1 MNCQELKPILL
12 DYVDREKNPDLCEE
26 FKAHSRACP
35 DCYNKFRFEVSF
47 RDFLKAKF
55 KTESVS
61 EELVN
66 KIKGQLKKLQ
76 KDISLGEK
84 GW

>member
-1 MNCQELKPILL
+1 LKPILL

-26 FKAHSRACP
+26 FKAHSRSCS
-35 DCYNKFRFEVSF
+35 DCYRKYNFEVGF
-47 RDFLKAKF
+47 KNLFKTKF
-55 KTESVS
+55 KAEIVS
-61 EELVN
+61 EELIHRI
-66 KIKGQLKKLQ
+66 KIQIKKLQ

>member
-1 MNCQELKPILL
+1 MDCQELKPILL

-26 FKAHSRACP
+26 FKTHSQSCP
-35 DCYNKFRFEVSF
+35 DCYNKFKFEVSF
-47 RDFLKAKF
+47 RDFLKDKF
-55 KTESVS
+55 KTEIVS
-61 EELVN
+61 PELLN
-66 KIKGQLKKLQ
+66 KIKTQLKKLQ